1 MNLMEDYM
9 KKKILIVLLL
19 FACFGL
25 TGCSKKMSE
34 EEIKKA
40 LEVNTDERTFIVNK
54 VTYATDKINVNGI
67 NMSVLDN
74 KITLGDYSS
83 NSNEGEYKQITGY
96 YDQPGA
102 IYHIYVLSKDT
113 IWKIDSNES
122 FIDAKWSNMNITNAT
137 DLILID
143 CNETTKEMGETP
155 TRYQVYVL
163 ANNEL
168 VLLD

>member
-54 VTYATDKINVNGI
+54 VTYATDKINVNTI
-67 NMSVLDN
+67 NMSILDN

-83 NSNEGEYKQITGY
+83 T
-96 YDQPGA
+96 
-102 IYHIYVLSKDT
+102 
-113 IWKIDSNES
+113 
-122 FIDAKWSNMNITNAT
+122 
-137 DLILID
+137 
-143 CNETTKEMGETP
+143 
-155 TRYQVYVL
+155 
-163 ANNEL
+163 
-168 VLLD
+168 